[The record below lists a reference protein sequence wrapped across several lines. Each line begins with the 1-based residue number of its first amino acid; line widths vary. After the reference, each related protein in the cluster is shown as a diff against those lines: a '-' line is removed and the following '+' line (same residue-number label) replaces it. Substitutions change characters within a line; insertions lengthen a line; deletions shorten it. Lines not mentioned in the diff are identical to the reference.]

1 MKKILVLS
9 CGFGAIFML
18 SRCSAV
24 AIDLHFRK
32 DASAVEGAPKTPA
45 EEIEYAKTHFTD
57 AQRAAGAVIFEK
69 TCAECHDLPV
79 PNSYSVHELDDVLP
93 KMFRKSKL
101 SYDDAGLVKAY
112 LVANAKGA

>member
-9 CGFGAIFML
+9 GAFGAIFML

-24 AIDLHFRK
+24 AIDLHAHK
-32 DASAVEGAPKTPA
+32 QTATTATPKKTPT

-57 AQRAAGAVIFEK
+57 AQRTAGELIFNRV
-69 TCAECHDLPV
+69 CGDCHELPV
-79 PNSYSVHELDDVLP
+79 PEEYKVHELDNVLP
-93 KMFRKSKL
+93 KMFRRAKL
-101 SYDDAGLVKAY
+101 SPDDAGLVKAY